1 MRHISQYKQVLEL
14 VENKKL
20 AIALGRGMFRAH
32 HQGVESGGQGTPE
45 ADSPH

>member
-1 MRHISQYKQVLEL
+1 MTMIVNPQQMLEL
-14 VENKKL
+14 VKNKKL
-20 AIALGRGMFRAH
+20 AIALGRVMFRAH